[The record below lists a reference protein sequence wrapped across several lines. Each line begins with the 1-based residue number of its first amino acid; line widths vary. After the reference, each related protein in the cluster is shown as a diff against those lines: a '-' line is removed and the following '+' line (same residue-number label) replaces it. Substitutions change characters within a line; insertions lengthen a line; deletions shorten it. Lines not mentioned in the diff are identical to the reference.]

1 MQAIP
6 DEISDVEL
14 NAYVDGQLDD
24 WRRLEVEEH
33 LARHP
38 QQAARVMQDI
48 HLCHELRLALTRTTG
63 ESDAQRSAGL
73 RLSRAMRR
81 DARLRRMLRLTPA
94 AALLAMG
101 WLAEQGL
108 GPFSVRPGIASSTLP
123 PPVTAAL
130 SARDASTIRLAMLS
144 QPETGHID
152 PEEMRAATGIQLP
165 DYPDD
170 WQLRDAQVF
179 PSPQGPGVEILFD
192 TPDMGRLSHF
202 AVPGGSFDMTPPQS
216 EARGAQSVAWF
227 QTGRTAHVLIA
238 DNGGTT
244 RLLDAAE
251 DLAEELY

>member
-6 DEISDVEL
+6 DRITDVDL

-24 WRRLEVEEH
+24 WRRLEVEDH
-33 LARHP
+33 LSRHP
-38 QQAARVMQDI
+38 REAAQVMQDL
-48 HLCHELRLALTRTTG
+48 HLCHELRLALTPAAG
-63 ESDAQRSAGL
+63 PSEAQRGAAL
-73 RLSRAMRR
+73 RLSRALRR

-101 WLAEQGL
+101 WLAEQGP
-108 GPFSVRPGIASSTLP
+108 GPFPLGQGVAASGLP
-123 PPVTAAL
+123 APVAAAL
-130 SARDASTIRLAMLS
+130 SARDASTIRLAMRS

-152 PEEMRAATGIQLP
+152 PEEMRAATGILLP

-170 WQLRDAQVF
+170 WRLRDAQVF
-179 PSPQGPGVEILFD
+179 PSPQGPGVEVMFD

-202 AVPGGSFDMTPPQS
+202 AVPGGGFDMAAPRG

-238 DNGGTT
+238 DAGGTA
-244 RLLDAAE
+244 RLLDTAE

>member
-6 DEISDVEL
+6 DRITDVEL
-14 NAYVDGQLDD
+14 NAYLDGQLDD
-24 WRRLEVEEH
+24 WRRLEVEDY
-33 LARHP
+33 LSRHP
-38 QQAARVMQDI
+38 RAAAQVMQDL
-48 HLCHELRLALTRTTG
+48 HLCHELRLALTPATGATEGQRT
-63 ESDAQRSAGL
+63 AAL
-73 RLSRAMRR
+73 RLSRVFRR

-108 GPFSVRPGIASSTLP
+108 GLFPAGQPGSVTLP
-123 PPVTAAL
+123 PPVVSAL

-152 PEEMRAATGIQLP
+152 PEEMRSATGILLP
-165 DYPDD
+165 DYPGD

-179 PSPQGPGVEILFD
+179 PSPQGPGVEVMFD
-192 TPDMGRLSHF
+192 TPDMGRVSHF
-202 AVPGGSFDMTPPQS
+202 AVPGGSFDMIPPQGQ
-216 EARGAQSVAWF
+216 ARGAQSVAWF

-238 DNGGTT
+238 DAGGTA